1 MPVFSLQGS
10 FLTYKPFF
18 SSDAKRHNR
27 KKQKEPL
34 QTLSTSKHWNSTFPQ
49 TKSYPCE
56 GRRRGSPKTDS
67 FPPLSGKESVHEQ
80 KGVRPTAEST
90 PWIYSFNLLSNNHLY
105 KRRISLYQFIPSPGI
120 SDVHRQD
127 DTTAGLSY
135 NENATHIQVIHA
147 TSWTTD
153 KQRKKG
159 CIQENPNTPFKSLP
173 A

>member
-1 MPVFSLQGS
+1 MQKD
-10 FLTYKPFF
+10 TTE
-18 SSDAKRHNR
+18 
-27 KKQKEPL
+27 KKQKESL
-34 QTLSTSKHWNSTFPQ
+34 QTLSTSKHRNSTFPQ

-56 GRRRGSPKTDS
+56 GRCKDSPKTDS
-67 FPPLSGKESVHEQ
+67 FPSLSGKESVHER
-80 KGVRPTAEST
+80 KGVRPPAEST